1 MHKNHEMHDSSSKSL
16 CLFHLQVGDKDL
28 SKMEQCFKEK
38 VMNLSNNPD
47 VDKDS
52 LSVRYENVSRLL

>member
-1 MHKNHEMHDSSSKSL
+1 MHASSTKSL
-16 CLFHLQVGDKDL
+16 CLLNVQVGDKDL